1 MFARPDCL
9 GVGLEKI
16 VINTFLAHRL
26 ASTYRQI
33 PQICLEQIKLNQTF
47 LSITEYEVYRII
59 GHFRKKI

>member
-16 VINTFLAHRL
+16 VINNFLAHWL

-33 PQICLEQIKLNQTF
+33 PQICIEQIKLNQTF
-47 LSITEYEVYRII
+47 LPITEYEVY
-59 GHFRKKI
+59 